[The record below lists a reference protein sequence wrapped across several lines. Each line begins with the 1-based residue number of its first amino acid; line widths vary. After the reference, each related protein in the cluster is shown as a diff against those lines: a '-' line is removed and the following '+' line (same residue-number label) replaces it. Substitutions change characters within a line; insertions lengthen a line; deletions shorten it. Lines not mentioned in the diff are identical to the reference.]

1 MSWQVLLCSSHPT
14 ATVAAAPVVA
24 GVVGPRHKSYGIVCP
39 ACALLAVRHCAPAL
53 RTSLMAHLGHL
64 GAWHGS
70 EVAGGDGSAVQ
81 ERGNSAE
88 EERDTVK
95 SSVTDRRPWNLG
107 ETRHNGFEGQISTF
121 QRQLCHQHHRSDICG
136 VSKLDNGSDLVWSV
150 RVCGDG

>member
-1 MSWQVLLCSSHPT
+1 M
-14 ATVAAAPVVA
+14 AAAPAVVA
-24 GVVGPRHKSYGIVCP
+24 GVVVVVVGPRHKSYGIVCP

-70 EVAGGDGSAVQ
+70 EVAGGDSSAVQ

-95 SSVTDRRPWNLG
+95 SSVADRRPWNLG
-107 ETRHNGFEGQISTF
+107 ETRHNGFEGADLNIPEAALLYITDRRRRGLSC
-121 QRQLCHQHHRSDICG
+121 RQTRKQQ
-136 VSKLDNGSDLVWSV
+136 
-150 RVCGDG
+150 